1 MKQTLNQLTAI
12 ALLLVLFSLPAPLLA
27 REKRGADLVVTKLDG
42 SQVSGE
48 LIAVKRDSLLL
59 LGLDGKD
66 ESVGVA
72 DIAIIRIVR
81 RSKAWQ
87 GLLYGFVPGAVGGA
101 IWGSLNTYMGVLG
114 GIIGGLVV
122 GAASGLV
129 GFAAGAGAG
138 LDSEISLTGLHESAV
153 SKILAKLNRQA
164 REPREFVP
172 TQRTTTTGEP
182 EKRVPYSDKRGPR
195 LKLTWAPGIT
205 AAQGLWDIT
214 EEDIIFRFTEDLPP
228 AELGPYTSRVYV
240 ENLRSSF
247 SLGRIS
253 LAYEWSRRLSSE
265 IELHVSRHK
274 TDRFGDLVFSSTLDG
289 IEYRA
294 TWGEDETL
302 NSLSLLAGLTFRPL
316 PPDFLQH
323 HVIEAGVAA
332 GLAWIS
338 TSATSWLMPWKPTRI
353 SREMT
358 WTARARVAYDY
369 FFNPAFSMGAFAEYR
384 WLRADIPSYTTTAHW
399 LDFHESND
407 YYGNVLNRVAEVTVP
422 GRTIPMGGFAC
433 GLRFGFGF

>member
-1 MKQTLNQLTAI
+1 MKKRFGKLVATVL
-12 ALLLVLFSLPAPLLA
+12 ALLILVLPRALSA
-27 REKRGADLVVTKLDG
+27 RERRGANLAVTLKDG
-42 SQVSGE
+42 HKVTGE
-48 LIAVKRDSLLL
+48 LIAVKPDSLLM

-66 ESVGVA
+66 ESVVFA
-72 DIAIIRIVR
+72 DIATIRIVR
-81 RSKAWQ
+81 RSKAWR
-87 GLLYGFVPGAVGGA
+87 GLLYGFVPGALGGA
-101 IWGSLNTYMGVLG
+101 ILASGGHNDAGVLKLV
-114 GIIGGLVV
+114 IGGLVI

-138 LDSEISLTGLHESAV
+138 IDSEIRLAGLPESAV
-153 SKILAKLNRQA
+153 NKVLARLRRQA
-164 REPREFVP
+164 REPETSVP

-182 EKRVPYSDKRGPR
+182 EKRVHYSDKRGPR
-195 LKLTWAPGIT
+195 LKLTWAPGIN
-205 AAQGLWDIT
+205 AAQGLWDTT

-228 AELGPYTSRVYV
+228 AELGPYTSRAYV

-316 PPDFLQH
+316 PPDLLQH

-338 TSATSWLMPWKPTRI
+338 TSATSWLMPEPTRI

-369 FFNPAFSMGAFAEYR
+369 FFNPIFSMGAFVEYR
-384 WLRADIPSYTTTAHW
+384 WLRADIPSYTTTANW
-399 LDFHESND
+399 LYFHESND

-422 GRTIPMGGFAC
+422 GRTIPLGGFAC
-433 GLRFGFGF
+433 GLRFGFGL

>member
-1 MKQTLNQLTAI
+1 MVLAF
-12 ALLLVLFSLPAPLLA
+12 LVLVLHGSLFA
-27 REKRGADLVVTKLDG
+27 RERRGANLAVTLKDG
-42 SQVSGE
+42 HKVTGE
-48 LIAVKRDSLLL
+48 LIAVKPDSLLM

-66 ESVGVA
+66 ESVIVA
-72 DIAIIRIVR
+72 DIATIRIVR
-81 RSKAWQ
+81 KSKAWR
-87 GLLYGFVPGAVGGA
+87 GLLYGFVPGALGGA
-101 IWGSLNTYMGVLG
+101 IWGAQNTDDMGVLG
-114 GIIGGLVV
+114 GIMGGLIV
-122 GAASGLV
+122 GAATGLV

-138 LDSEISLTGLHESAV
+138 LDSEISLAGLPESAV
-153 SKILAKLNRQA
+153 NKVLARLRRQA
-164 REPREFVP
+164 REPETFVP

-182 EKRVPYSDKRGPR
+182 EKRVHYLDKRGPR
-195 LKLTWAPGIT
+195 LKLTWAPGFN

-247 SLGRIS
+247 FLGRIS

-274 TDRFGDLVFSSTLDG
+274 TDRFGDLVFNSTLDG

-294 TWGEDETL
+294 SWGEDETL

-316 PPDFLQH
+316 PPDLLQH

-332 GLAWIS
+332 GPAWIS
-338 TSATSWLMPWKPTRI
+338 VSATGWWMPEPTRI
-353 SREMT
+353 SRKMT

-369 FFNPAFSMGAFAEYR
+369 YFNPAFSMGAFAEYR
-384 WLRADIPSYTTTAHW
+384 WLRADIPSYTTTAYW
-399 LDFHESND
+399 LDFHESDD

-422 GRTIPMGGFAC
+422 GRTIPVGGFAF

>member
-12 ALLLVLFSLPAPLLA
+12 TLLLVLFSLPAPLLA
-27 REKRGADLVVTKLDG
+27 RERRGANLVIALKDGHHVT
-42 SQVSGE
+42 GE

-101 IWGSLNTYMGVLG
+101 ILASRGHNDAGVLKLV
-114 GIIGGLVV
+114 IGGLVV

-138 LDSEISLTGLHESAV
+138 LDSEISFAGMPESAAN
-153 SKILAKLNRQA
+153 KILARLSRQA
-164 REPREFVP
+164 REPGAFVP
-172 TQRTTTTGEP
+172 SQRITTTGEP
-182 EKRVPYSDKRGPR
+182 RPLFR
-195 LKLTWAPGIT
+195 LTWAPGID
-205 AAQGLWDIT
+205 AGQDLWDVT
-214 EEDIIFRFTEDLPP
+214 EEDITFRFTEDLPP

-265 IELHVSRHK
+265 IELHISRHK
-274 TDRFGDLVFSSTLDG
+274 TNRFGDLVFNSTLDG

-294 TWGEDETL
+294 IWGEDETL

-316 PPDFLQH
+316 PPDLLQH

-332 GLAWIS
+332 GPAWIS
-338 TSATSWLMPWKPTRI
+338 AFATGWWMPEPTRI

-369 FFNPAFSMGAFAEYR
+369 YFNPAFSMGAFAEYR
-384 WLRADIPSYTTTAHW
+384 WLRADIPSYTTSAYW
-399 LDFHESND
+399 LDFHESDD

-433 GLRFGFGF
+433 GLRFGFCF

>member
-1 MKQTLNQLTAI
+1 MKKRFGKLI
-12 ALLLVLFSLPAPLLA
+12 AAVLAFLILVLPATLSA
-27 REKRGADLVVTKLDG
+27 RERRGANLVVALKDG
-42 SQVSGE
+42 HKVTGE
-48 LIAVKRDSLLL
+48 LIAVKQDSLLL

-66 ESVGVA
+66 ESVVVA

-81 RSKAWQ
+81 RSKAWR
-87 GLLYGFVPGAVGGA
+87 GLLYGFVPGAIGGA
-101 IWGSLNTYMGVLG
+101 ILASQGMDDMGVLG

-138 LDSEISLTGLHESAV
+138 LDSEISLSGLHESAV

-195 LKLTWAPGIT
+195 LKLTWAPGFN

-316 PPDFLQH
+316 PPDLLQH

-338 TSATSWLMPWKPTRI
+338 TSATSWLMPEPTRI

-369 FFNPAFSMGAFAEYR
+369 FFNPVFSMGAFVEYR
-384 WLRADIPSYTTTAHW
+384 WLRADIPSYTTTANW

-407 YYGNVLNRVAEVTVP
+407 YYGNYFYRAAEVTVP
-422 GRTIPMGGFAC
+422 GRTIPLGGFAF

>member
-1 MKQTLNQLTAI
+1 VNRRSDKLVATVVIFLI
-12 ALLLVLFSLPAPLLA
+12 LLLPGALSA
-27 REKRGADLVVTKLDG
+27 RERRGADLVIALKDGHKVT
-42 SQVSGE
+42 GE

-66 ESVGVA
+66 ESVVVA

-81 RSKAWQ
+81 RSLAWR
-87 GLLYGFVPGAVGGA
+87 GLLYGFVPGALGGA
-101 IWGSLNTYMGVLG
+101 ILASQGHNDAGVLKPVLG
-114 GIIGGLVV
+114 GLVI

-138 LDSEISLTGLHESAV
+138 LDSEISLAGLPESAV
-153 SKILAKLNRQA
+153 NKVLAKLSRQA

-172 TQRTTTTGEP
+172 TQRITTTGEP
-182 EKRVPYSDKRGPR
+182 EKGVPYSDKRGPR
-195 LKLTWAPGIT
+195 LKLTWAPGIN
-205 AAQGLWDIT
+205 AAKGLWDIT

-274 TDRFGDLVFSSTLDG
+274 TDRFGDLVFNSTLDG

-294 TWGEDETL
+294 VWGEDETV

-316 PPDFLQH
+316 PPDLLQH

-332 GLAWIS
+332 GPTWIS
-338 TSATSWLMPWKPTRI
+338 ASATGWLMSESTRI

-369 FFNPAFSMGAFAEYR
+369 FFNPVFSMGVFVEYR
-384 WLRADIPSYTTTAHW
+384 WLKADIPSYTTTANW

-407 YYGNVLNRVAEVTVP
+407 YYGSVLNRVAEVTVP
-422 GRTIPMGGFAC
+422 GRTIPMGGFAL
-433 GLRFGFGF
+433 GLRFGF

>member
-12 ALLLVLFSLPAPLLA
+12 TLLLVLFSLPAPLLA

-66 ESVGVA
+66 ESVVVA

-81 RSKAWQ
+81 RSKAWR
-87 GLLYGFVPGAVGGA
+87 GLLYGFVPGAIGGA
-101 IWGSLNTYMGVLG
+101 IWASQGMDDMGVLG
-114 GIIGGLVV
+114 GIMGGLIV

-138 LDSEISLTGLHESAV
+138 LDSEISLAGLPESAV
-153 SKILAKLNRQA
+153 NKVLARLSRQA
-164 REPREFVP
+164 REPGAFVP
-172 TQRTTTTGEP
+172 TQSTTTTGEP
-182 EKRVPYSDKRGPR
+182 EKGVSYSDKRVPR
-195 LKLTWAPGIT
+195 LRLTWAPGIN
-205 AAQGLWDIT
+205 AGQDLWDVT
-214 EEDIIFRFTEDLPP
+214 EEDITFRFTEDLPP

-316 PPDFLQH
+316 PPDLLQH

-338 TSATSWLMPWKPTRI
+338 TSATSWLMPEPTRI
-353 SREMT
+353 SREMN

-369 FFNPAFSMGAFAEYR
+369 FFNPVFSMGAFVEYR
-384 WLRADIPSYTTTAHW
+384 WLRADVPSYTTTANW

-407 YYGNVLNRVAEVTVP
+407 YYGNYFYRAAEVTVP
-422 GRTIPMGGFAC
+422 GRTIPLGRFAF